1 MVFPFVWRP
10 LTDDLKI
17 EKRFNLTKN
26 DANYRL
32 VLESGTRIL
41 GVYDDHD
48 FNSNDGNKEFKYKEK
63 IKHHYL
69 NFIDE
74 KEDSERRK

>member
-10 LTDDLKI
+10 LTDDYKI

-26 DANYRL
+26 DPNYKL
-32 VLESGTRIL
+32 LLESKTEIL

-48 FNSNDGNKEFKYKEK
+48 FNSNNGNRHFKYKEK
-63 IKHHYL
+63 IRNHYL

-74 KEDSERRK
+74 SENSLRRK